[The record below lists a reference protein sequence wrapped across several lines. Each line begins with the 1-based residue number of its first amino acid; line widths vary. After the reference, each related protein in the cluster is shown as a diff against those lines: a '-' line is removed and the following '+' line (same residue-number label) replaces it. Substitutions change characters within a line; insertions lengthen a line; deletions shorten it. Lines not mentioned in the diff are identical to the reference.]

1 MWWDRCVDQRR
12 DMLEPEALRRR
23 ISINPIAE
31 VIREKATE
39 GTQGAAKVKA
49 DPELQDQQSKRSLLH
64 FL

>member
-1 MWWDRCVDQRR
+1 
-12 DMLEPEALRRR
+12 MLEPEALRRR